1 MWRIN
6 LLLIGLHNI
15 QALINQQHHL
25 LSSRIRRAK
34 LPVSVCSSAV
44 QLHMRGKPKSVT
56 VESRADQSRADFKKS
71 RDGFV
76 LLVPAN

>member
-1 MWRIN
+1 MLKMLFGVDN
-6 LLLIGLHNI
+6 V
-15 QALINQQHHL
+15 QALMNQPHPV

-34 LPVSVCSSAV
+34 LPVKVCSSAV
-44 QLHMRGKPKSVT
+44 QLHMRGKLKSVT